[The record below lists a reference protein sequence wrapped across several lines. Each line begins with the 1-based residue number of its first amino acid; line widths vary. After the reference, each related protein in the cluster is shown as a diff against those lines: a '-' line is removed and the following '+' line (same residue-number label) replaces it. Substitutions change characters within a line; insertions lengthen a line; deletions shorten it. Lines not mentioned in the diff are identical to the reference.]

1 MLEVEHD
8 PEDAAATAPKKK
20 PIENELD
27 MTPMIDVTF
36 LLLIFFMIT
45 AAFALQKS
53 LAVPPP
59 DDDEA
64 AASEVVEEV
73 EKDSVTV
80 RIDENNVYWVA
91 VAAEQEQR
99 AVSSQE
105 MRAKVRQ
112 AREGTGGVGISKML
126 VQAHGDAVHEK
137 VVDAL
142 DAGSA
147 TQMEEIRLMVYE
159 DGDL

>member
-1 MLEVEHD
+1 MLEIERD
-8 PEDAAATAPKKK
+8 AEDAAATAPKKPK
-20 PIENELD
+20 IDEELD

-59 DDDEA
+59 DNDEA
-64 AASEVVEEV
+64 APVEIVEEV

-105 MRAKVRQ
+105 MRTKVRL
-112 AREGTGGVGISKML
+112 AREGTNGVGVSKML
-126 VQAHGDAVHEK
+126 IQAHGDAVHEK